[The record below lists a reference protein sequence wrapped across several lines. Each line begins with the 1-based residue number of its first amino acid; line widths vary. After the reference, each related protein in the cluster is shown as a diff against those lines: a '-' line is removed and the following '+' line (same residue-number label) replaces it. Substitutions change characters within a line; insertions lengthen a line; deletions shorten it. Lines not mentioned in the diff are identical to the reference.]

1 MEARNRRFVTA
12 RQEGSKLR
20 QTNFATLPADFAA
33 FQDKNYH
40 ICGKKMQYLTR
51 SLIFLKAKQMV

>member
-40 ICGKKMQYLTR
+40 ICGKKMQY
-51 SLIFLKAKQMV
+51 